1 MLVPLD
7 ELSPRTRP
15 RWLRISLTLIPAIA
29 FMILLWFGLMRS
41 TTKATIGNAA
51 PDFELPSVTTGEII
65 SSEDLKGRPVVI
77 NFWASWCIPCRE
89 EAPLLE
95 RAYREY
101 RDDGVIF
108 LGVNIKDADSAAR
121 AFIEEFDITYP
132 NVRDVNQELTRPF
145 GVLGLPETFFL
156 DHNWTFFGTV
166 RGDQTS
172 QQEGTVVRGAISEEE
187 LVTKVELLI
196 QRSCEKKI
204 SHCASPGYV
213 APAQLLT

>member
-7 ELSPRTRP
+7 EVAPNTRP

-29 FMILLWFGLMRS
+29 FTTVLWFGLMRS
-41 TTKATIGNAA
+41 TMKTTVGNAA
-51 PDFELPSVTTGEII
+51 PDFELPSVTTGEMI

-95 RAYREY
+95 RAWRQY

-108 LGVNIKDADSAAR
+108 LGVNIKDADSDAR
-121 AFIEEFDITYP
+121 AFIKDFQITYP
-132 NVRDVNQELTRPF
+132 NIRDVNQQLSQPF

-156 DHNWTFFGTV
+156 DHDWTFFGTI
-166 RGDQTS
+166 RGAQTS
-172 QQEGTVVRGAISEEE
+172 EQEGTVVRGAISEEE
-187 LVTKVELLI
+187 LVTNVELLV
-196 QRSCEKKI
+196 RRA
-204 SHCASPGYV
+204 ASR
-213 APAQLLT
+213 